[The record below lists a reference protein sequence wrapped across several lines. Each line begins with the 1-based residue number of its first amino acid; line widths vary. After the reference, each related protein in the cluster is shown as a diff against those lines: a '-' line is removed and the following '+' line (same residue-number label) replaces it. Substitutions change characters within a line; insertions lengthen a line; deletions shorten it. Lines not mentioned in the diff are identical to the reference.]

1 MIRVVFIILC
11 FFAGPL
17 RAHEF
22 WIAPLAY
29 EIGADDPI
37 VAQLRVGEKF
47 EGAVQ
52 RYFPGQ
58 IARFEVRLQ
67 NRVESPK
74 ARLGDDPALNHQSM
88 GEGLVIIAH
97 ETTAARLTYRKA
109 ETFPAFVTH
118 KGRADLVAEHTAR
131 GLPAIEFKEYYTR
144 FAKLLIAAGAGEGAD
159 QNVGLRTE
167 IVALKNPYTDA
178 MADGLPV
185 RVLYEG
191 APRENAFVEVFSRT
205 PSGVVEVETYRTDAD
220 GIAVLTMRS
229 ATEYLVDAVMIRP
242 LESSNL
248 ATEPVWESLW
258 ASLTFRTP

>member
-1 MIRVVFIILC
+1 MVRFIFIVICL
-11 FFAGPL
+11 FAGPL

-29 EIGADDPI
+29 EIDADDPI

-58 IARFEVRLQ
+58 IERFEVRLQ
-67 NRVESPK
+67 SRIEIPK
-74 ARLGDDPALNHQSM
+74 SRLGDDPALKHPAT
-88 GEGLVIIAH
+88 GEGLVIVAH

-109 ETFPAFVTH
+109 ETFPSFVTH
-118 KGRADLVAEHTAR
+118 KGRPDLVTEHIAR
-131 GLPAIEFKEYYTR
+131 GLPEIEFKEYYTR
-144 FAKLLIAAGAGEGAD
+144 FAKSLISAGAGEGVD
-159 QNVGLRTE
+159 QTVGLRTE
-167 IVALKNPYTDA
+167 IVALKNPYTDDL
-178 MADGLPV
+178 ADGLPV
-185 RVLYEG
+185 KVLYEG
-191 APRENAFVEVFSRT
+191 APRVNAFVEVFSRT
-205 PSGVVEVETYRTDAD
+205 PSDTIEVETFRTDAE
-220 GIAVLTMRS
+220 GIAVLTMRP
-229 ATEYLVDAVMIRP
+229 ATEYLVDAVMILP